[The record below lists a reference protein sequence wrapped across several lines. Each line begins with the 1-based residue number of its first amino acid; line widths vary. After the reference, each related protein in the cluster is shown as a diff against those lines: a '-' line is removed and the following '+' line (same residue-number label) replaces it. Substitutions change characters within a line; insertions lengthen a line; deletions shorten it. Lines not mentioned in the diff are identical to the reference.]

1 MNLAGYALKNKQV
14 IYYFLI
20 LTVLGGIFSFE
31 HLGKREDSPFVIKQI
46 IFMTYYPGA
55 TAQQVSEQVTEI
67 IEREIQSHPLV
78 DFIKSESRPGFSYI
92 KVDMFQWVPK
102 ERFQQIWD
110 EMRRKVMNVQSKL
123 PKEASTIIVNDDFG
137 DVYGIYYAVTADE
150 GFTLGE
156 LEDYAQ
162 FIKQQLATAEDVA
175 KVKLFGVHDRV
186 VNVYISDEKLAN
198 SGVTPLDIRT
208 ALASQN
214 QLIHTGAIQSGSFD
228 VRIDALGTF
237 QSIKEVSDL
246 IITGKDGK
254 QIRLGDLATIKKD
267 YKDPPGTVM
276 RMNGLP
282 AIGIG
287 FSTREGGNSV
297 VAGKSVREKWAQIA
311 HLLPIGIEMNKIYSE
326 DEVALEA
333 NDTFI
338 TNLIE
343 SLIIVIV
350 LILLAMGARAGLL
363 IGTSLLFSI
372 LGTLLVMLPLGID
385 LHRTSLAAIIIAMGM
400 LVDNAIVVTD
410 NAQMKIARGM
420 RRRLALEEGASK
432 PQWGLLAAT
441 IIATLSFL
449 PLYLAP
455 SNTAE
460 IIKPLFA
467 VLAIALMLSW
477 LFALIQ
483 TTVFGDF
490 ILKEAKPAGDTPP
503 KDPYDTPF
511 YHKLTGFIESIISK
525 KYLTVIIVFGVFFV
539 SMFLFKYVKQDFFP
553 AINKPMFKVDYFLPD
568 GTDIKYVQKDIEK
581 MEKYLMEREEV
592 KNVSIT
598 LGASPLRYY
607 LASVSWS
614 PRPNFANLL
623 IETTDYV
630 SADSLMGIF
639 RDYVLENFPD
649 ALAIFYKFKV
659 APSPDATIEAKF
671 DGPDPLVLREL
682 AEKAKAIMRQDTLA
696 INIRDGWGVKTP
708 KLEPV
713 YSQNKG
719 RIAKVTRTDMARAMQ
734 RISDGE
740 TIGKFRQGDWVM
752 PILLKAQ
759 NRNDYDYGS
768 IGSLPILNAYGDII
782 PLDQLT
788 DSIPIKFENYYITK
802 FNRQLS
808 IAAQC
813 DPVPG
818 IGNTELEARLMPK
831 IDAIP
836 LPPGYRLW
844 WDGIY
849 YTQQV
854 TNKAINSKLPI
865 AVLIILTILMLQYRN
880 WKTVTMIGLMVPLVM
895 IGITFAFLA
904 SGLFFGFFAVLGIL
918 GLVGMVIKN
927 AIVLLDQADMEMK
940 ENGLSQYQAI
950 VTATRSRAIPV
961 SMAAGTTILG
971 MAPLLPDPMF
981 GGMAVA
987 IMGGLFA
994 ATLLTI
1000 IVLPAFYAVFFN
1012 LKKETVTNPPPK
1024 TDLPE
1029 NNKNREAE

>member
-14 IYYFLI
+14 IYFFLI
-20 LTVLGGIFSFE
+20 LTVFGGIFSFE

-55 TAQQVSEQVTEI
+55 TAEQVRQQVTEK
-67 IEREIQSHPLV
+67 IEREIQTHPLV

-92 KVDMFQWVPK
+92 KVDMYQWVPK

-123 PKEASTIIVNDDFG
+123 PKEASTIMVNDDFG
-137 DVYGIYYAVTADE
+137 DVYGIYYAITADP
-150 GFTLGE
+150 GFSAAE

-162 FIKQQLATAEDVA
+162 FIKQQLSTAKDVA
-175 KVKLFGVHDRV
+175 KVKLFGVQDRV
-186 VNVYISDEKLAN
+186 LNVFISDQKLAN
-198 SGVTPLDIRT
+198 AGITPADIQS

-214 QLIHTGAIQSGSFD
+214 QLINTGAIKSGRFD
-228 VRIDALGTF
+228 IRIDAEGTF
-237 QSIKEVSDL
+237 QSVKEVENL
-246 IITGKDGK
+246 IITGKNGNR
-254 QIRLGDLATIKKD
+254 IRLGDLAKIQKG
-267 YKDPPGTVM
+267 YKDPPSTMM

-297 VAGKSVREKWAQIA
+297 VAGQSVREKMRQIMS
-311 HLLPIGIEMNKIYSE
+311 LLPVGIEMNKIYSE

-343 SLIIVIV
+343 SLLIVIV
-350 LILLAMGARAGLL
+350 LILLSMGVRAGIL
-363 IGTSLLFSI
+363 IGSSLLFSI
-372 LGTLLVMLPLGID
+372 LGTLLVMLPLGIE

-420 RRRLALEEGASK
+420 SRRKALEEGASK

-441 IIATLSFL
+441 IIAILSFL

-467 VLAIALMLSW
+467 VLAIALLLSW

-483 TTVFGDF
+483 TTTFGDF
-490 ILKEAKPAGDTPP
+490 ILKERDTTSGEP
-503 KDPYDTPF
+503 KDPYDKPF
-511 YHKLTGFIESIISK
+511 YHKLTAFIEGVIQR
-525 KYLTVIIVFGVFFV
+525 KYLTLTVVFGLFFI
-539 SMFLFKYVKQDFFP
+539 SIYLFKYVKQDFFP
-553 AINKPMFKVDYFLPD
+553 AINKPMFKVDYFLPE
-568 GTDIKYVQKDIEK
+568 GADIRSVEKDVKK
-581 MEKYLMEREEV
+581 MEAWLMKRKDV
-592 KNVSIT
+592 KNVSVT

-614 PRPNFANLL
+614 PRPNLANIL
-623 IETTDYV
+623 IETTDYK
-630 SADSLMGIF
+630 SADSLKTIM
-639 RDYVLENFPD
+639 RKYVLSHFPD

-659 APSPDATIEAKF
+659 APSPDAIIEAKF
-671 DGPDPLVLREL
+671 DGPDPVVLRQL
-682 AEKAKAIMRQDTLA
+682 AEKAKAIMREDPLA

-708 KLEPV
+708 KLQPI

-719 RIAKVTRTDMARAMQ
+719 RVARVTRTEMARAMQ
-734 RISDGE
+734 RISDGQN
-740 TIGKFRQGDWVM
+740 IGAYREGDWVM
-752 PILLKAQ
+752 PMLLKA
-759 NRNDYDYGS
+759 NNIYDYNYGD
-768 IGSLPILNAYGDII
+768 IGALPILNAYGDII
-782 PLDQLT
+782 PLKQVT
-788 DSIPIKFENYYITK
+788 DSIPIKFENYYLTE

-813 DPVPG
+813 DPVDG
-818 IGNTELEARLMPK
+818 VGNTELEARLMPK
-831 IDAIP
+831 IEAIP
-836 LPPGYRLW
+836 LPPGYTLW

-849 YTQQV
+849 FTQQV

-865 AVLIILTILMLQYRN
+865 AVLLIITILMLQYRE
-880 WKTVTMIGLMVPLVM
+880 WKTVTMILLMVPLVI
-895 IGITFAFLA
+895 IGITLAFLA
-904 SGLFFGFFAVLGIL
+904 SGLFFGFFALLGIL

-940 ENGLSQYQAI
+940 ENGLTQYQAI
-950 VTATRSRAIPV
+950 VTAARSRAVPV
-961 SMAAGTTILG
+961 AMAAGTTIFG

-987 IMGGLFA
+987 IMGGLFI

-1000 IVLPAFYAVFFN
+1000 IVLPAFYAVMFN
-1012 LKKETVTNPPPK
+1012 LKKEPDSK
-1024 TDLPE
+1024 
-1029 NNKNREAE
+1029 

>member
-1 MNLAGYALKNKQV
+1 MSIAGYALKNKQV
-14 IYYFLI
+14 IYFFLI
-20 LTVLGGIFSFE
+20 ITIIGGIFAFE

-55 TAQQVSEQVTEI
+55 TAEQVEKQVTEI

-92 KVDMFQWVPK
+92 KVDMYQWVPK
-102 ERFQQIWD
+102 ERFQQVWD
-110 EMRRKVMNVQSKL
+110 EMRRKIMNVQPKL

-137 DVYGIYYAVTADE
+137 DVYGIYYALTADS
-150 GFTLGE
+150 GFTASE

-162 FIKQQLATAEDVA
+162 FVKQQLATANDVA
-175 KVKLFGVHDRV
+175 KIKLFGIQSRV
-186 VNVYISDEKLAN
+186 LNVYISDEKLINA
-198 SGVTPLDIRT
+198 GLTPADIQS
-208 ALASQN
+208 ALSSQN
-214 QLIHTGAIQSGSFD
+214 QLVNTGMIESGRFD
-228 VRIDALGTF
+228 VRIDAEGTF
-237 QSIKEVSDL
+237 QSVKEVEDL
-246 IITGKDGK
+246 VITGKSGN
-254 QIRLGDLATIKKD
+254 QIRFGDIATIERA
-267 YKDPPGTVM
+267 YKDPPDTKM
-276 RMNGLP
+276 RLNALP

-297 VAGKSVREKWAQIA
+297 VAGRSIREKLDNVLP
-311 HLLPIGIEMNKIYSE
+311 LLPIGIEMVNIYSE
-326 DEVALEA
+326 DKVALEA
-333 NDTFI
+333 NNTFI
-338 TNLIE
+338 TNLME
-343 SLIIVIV
+343 SLAIVIV
-350 LILLAMGARAGLL
+350 LILLSMGARAGLL

-372 LGTLLVMLPLGID
+372 LGTLFLMLPMGID

-410 NAQMKIARGM
+410 NAQMKIKRGM
-420 RRRLALEEGASK
+420 KRKQALEEGATK

-441 IIATLSFL
+441 VIATLSFL

-467 VLAIALMLSW
+467 VLAIALTLSW
-477 LFALIQ
+477 IFALIQ
-483 TTVFGDF
+483 TTTFGDF
-490 ILKEAKPAGDTPP
+490 ILKETKGTGDS

-511 YHKLTGFIESIISK
+511 YHKLTKFIENIIAK
-525 KYLTVIIVFGVFFV
+525 KYITLGGAVVLFLI
-539 SMFLFKYVKQDFFP
+539 SAYLFKFVKQDFFP
-553 AINKPMFKVDYFLPD
+553 AINKPMFKIDYFLPE
-568 GTDIKYVQKDIEK
+568 GADIRAVEADVKK
-581 MEKYLMEREEV
+581 MEKFLLARKDV
-592 KNVSIT
+592 KQVSVT

-614 PRPNFANLL
+614 PRPNLANLL
-623 IETTDYV
+623 VETTDYKA
-630 SADSLMGIF
+630 ADSLMTIF
-639 RDYVLENFPD
+639 KDYLDSNYPD
-649 ALAIFYKFKV
+649 ALAIAYKFKV
-659 APSPDATIEAKF
+659 APSPDAIIEAKF
-671 DGPDPLVLREL
+671 DGPDPFVLREL
-682 AEKAKAIMRQDTLA
+682 AEKAKAIMMDEPLA

-708 KLEPV
+708 KITPA

-734 RISDGE
+734 RISDGQ
-740 TIGKFRQGDWVM
+740 TIGHYREGDWVM

-759 NRNDYDYGS
+759 NRNDYNYAD

-782 PLDQLT
+782 PLEQVT
-788 DSIPIKFENYYITK
+788 DSIPIQFENYYLTE

-818 IGNTELEARLMPK
+818 VGNTELEAVLMPK
-831 IDAIP
+831 IEAIT

-854 TNKAINSKLPI
+854 TNKAINSQLPI
-865 AVLIILTILMLQYRN
+865 AVLLIIIILMVLYRE
-880 WKTVTMIGLMVPLVM
+880 WKTVLLIVLMIPFVI
-895 IGITFAFLA
+895 IGITLAFLA

-927 AIVLLDQADMEMK
+927 AIVLLDQANLEME
-940 ENGLSQYQAI
+940 ENGRSQYDAI
-950 VTATRSRAIPV
+950 VIATRSRAIPV
-961 SMAAGTTILG
+961 AMAAGTTILG

-981 GGMAVA
+981 GGMAVS
-987 IMGGLFA
+987 IMGGLFV

-1000 IVLPAFYAVFFN
+1000 IVLPAFYATFYR
-1012 LKKETVTNPPPK
+1012 LKKTGTGPVDKTNQIENKKQK
-1024 TDLPE
+1024 TE
-1029 NNKNREAE
+1029 E

>member
-14 IYYFLI
+14 IYFFLI
-20 LTVLGGIFSFE
+20 LTVLGGIFAFE

-55 TAQQVSEQVTEI
+55 TADQVANQVTEV

-92 KVDMFQWVPK
+92 KVDMYQWVAK
-102 ERFQQIWD
+102 ERFQQVWD
-110 EMRRKVMNVQSKL
+110 EMRRKVLNVQPKL
-123 PKEASTIIVNDDFG
+123 PKEASTIMVNDDFG
-137 DVYGIYYAVTADE
+137 DVYGIYYAITADP
-150 GFTLGE
+150 GFSSAE

-162 FIKQQLATAEDVA
+162 FIKQQLATSDDVA
-175 KVKLFGVHDRV
+175 KVKLFGIQNRV
-186 VNVYISDEKLAN
+186 VNIYISDEKLAN
-198 SGVTPLDIRT
+198 SGITPFDIQT
-208 ALASQN
+208 ALSSQN
-214 QLIHTGAIQSGSFD
+214 QLVNTGKIESGDFD
-228 VRIDALGTF
+228 VRIDAIGTF
-237 QSIKEVSDL
+237 QTIEEVKNL
-246 IITGKDGK
+246 VITGKAGQ
-254 QIRLGDLATIKKD
+254 QIRLSDIALVEKD
-267 YKDPPGTVM
+267 YKDPPDTKM
-276 RMNGLP
+276 RMNALP

-287 FSTREGGNSV
+287 FSTRDGGNSV
-297 VAGKSVREKWAQIA
+297 VAGRSIREKFAQIQ
-311 HLLPIGIEMNKIYSE
+311 HLLPVGIEMNKIYSE

-333 NDTFI
+333 NNTFI

-343 SLIIVIV
+343 SLLIVIV
-350 LILLAMGARAGLL
+350 LILLAMGVRAGIL
-363 IGTSLLFSI
+363 IGSSLLFAI
-372 LGTLLVMLPLGID
+372 LGTLLLMLPFGID

-410 NAQMKIARGM
+410 NAQMKIAKGM
-420 RRRLALEEGASK
+420 KRRKALEEGARI

-441 IIATLSFL
+441 IIAILSFL

-467 VLAIALMLSW
+467 VLAVALMLSW

-483 TTVFGDF
+483 TTTFGDF
-490 ILKEAKPAGDTPP
+490 ILKQTKGSTNN

-511 YHKLTGFIESIISK
+511 YHKLTAFIEGVIK
-525 KYLTVIIVFGVFFV
+525 RKYLTLLAVFVLFFI
-539 SMFLFKYVKQDFFP
+539 SIYLFRFVKQDFFP
-553 AINKPMFKVDYFLPD
+553 AINKPMFKVDYFLPE
-568 GTDIKYVQKDIEK
+568 GSGIIPVERDIKK
-581 MEKYLMEREEV
+581 MEEFLMKREDV
-592 KNVSIT
+592 KNISIT

-614 PRPNFANLL
+614 PRSNFANILV
-623 IETTDYV
+623 ETSDFK
-630 SADSLMGIF
+630 SADSLLGIF
-639 RDYVLENFPD
+639 QEYVKGTFPD

-659 APSPDATIEAKF
+659 APSPDAIIEAKF
-671 DGPDPLVLREL
+671 DGPNPEILREL
-682 AEKAKAIMRQDTLA
+682 AEKAKDIMRENPLA
-696 INIRDGWGVKTP
+696 TNIRDGWGIKTP
-708 KLEPV
+708 KIEPV

-719 RIAKVTRTDMARAMQ
+719 RMAKVTRTEMARAMQ
-734 RISDGE
+734 RISDGQ
-740 TIGKFRQGDWVM
+740 TIGSYREGDWVM
-752 PILLKAQ
+752 PLLLKAE
-759 NRNDYDYGS
+759 NRNYYNYGN
-768 IGSLPILNAYGDII
+768 IGSLPILNTYGDII
-782 PLDQLT
+782 PLEQVT
-788 DSIPIKFENYYITK
+788 DSIPIEFENYYLTK

-813 DPVPG
+813 DPVAG
-818 IGNTELEARLMPK
+818 IGNTELEADLMPK
-831 IDAIP
+831 VEAIQ

-849 YTQQV
+849 YTQQM
-854 TNKAINSKLPI
+854 TNDAISGKLPI
-865 AVLIILTILMLQYRN
+865 AVLLILTILMLQYRE
-880 WKTVTMIGLMVPLVM
+880 WKTVSMILLMVPLVI

-927 AIVLLDQADMEMK
+927 AIVLLDQANQEMK
-940 ENGLSQYQAI
+940 ENGVSQYQAI

-987 IMGGLFA
+987 IMGGLFV

-1000 IVLPAFYAVFFN
+1000 IVLPAFYSVFFG
-1012 LKKETVTNPPPK
+1012 LKK
-1024 TDLPE
+1024 PE
-1029 NNKNREAE
+1029 VEVVKQAKDNEKASQ

>member
-14 IYYFLI
+14 IYFFLI
-20 LTVLGGIFSFE
+20 ITVLGGIFSFE
-31 HLGKREDSPFVIKQI
+31 QLGKREDSPFVIKQI

-55 TAQQVSEQVTEI
+55 TAEEVREQVTQI

-92 KVDMFQWVPK
+92 KVDMYQWVPK

-110 EMRRKVMNVQSKL
+110 EMRRKIMNVQPKL
-123 PKEASTIIVNDDFG
+123 PPEASTIMVNDDFG
-137 DVYGIYYAVTADE
+137 DVYGIYYAITADP
-150 GFTLGE
+150 GFSAAE

-175 KVKLFGVHDRV
+175 KVKLFGIQNRV
-186 VNVYISDEKLAN
+186 LNVFISDQKLAN
-198 SGVTPLDIRT
+198 AGVTPGDIRN

-214 QLIHTGAIQSGSFD
+214 QLISTGAIKSGEFD
-228 VRIDALGTF
+228 VRINAEGTF
-237 QSIKEVSDL
+237 KSVREVENL
-246 IITGKDGK
+246 IVTGKNGNR
-254 QIRLGDLATIKKD
+254 IRLGDIAEVKKG
-267 YKDPPGTVM
+267 YKDPPSTMM

-297 VAGKSVREKWAQIA
+297 VAGKSIREKMEQIK
-311 HLLPIGIEMNKIYSE
+311 HLLPVGIDLNKIYSE

-338 TNLIE
+338 TNLVE
-343 SLIIVIV
+343 SLAIVIF
-350 LILLAMGARAGLL
+350 LILLSMGVRAGIL
-363 IGTSLLFSI
+363 IGSSLLFAI

-410 NAQMKIARGM
+410 NAQIRIARGM
-420 RRRLALEEGASK
+420 SRRKALEEGATK

-441 IIATLSFL
+441 IIAILSFL

-467 VLAIALMLSW
+467 VLAIALILSW
-477 LFALIQ
+477 VFALIQ
-483 TTVFGDF
+483 TTSFGDF
-490 ILKEAKPAGDTPP
+490 ILKEKKDNQTEKP

-511 YHKLTGFIESIISK
+511 YRKLTAFIEGVIK
-525 KYLTVIIVFGVFFV
+525 RKYLTLAVVFGLFFISV
-539 SMFLFKYVKQDFFP
+539 FLFKYVKQDFFP
-553 AINKPMFKVDYFLPD
+553 AINKPMFKVDYFLPE
-568 GTDIKYVQKDIEK
+568 GADIRSVEKDVKK
-581 MEKYLMEREEV
+581 MEKWLLNRKEV

-614 PRPNFANLL
+614 PRPNLANLL
-623 IETTDYV
+623 IETTDYKA
-630 SADSLMGIF
+630 ADSLKSIM
-639 RDYVLENFPD
+639 RDYVLHNFPD

-659 APSPDATIEAKF
+659 APSPDAIIEARF
-671 DGPDPLVLREL
+671 DGPDPVVLRQL
-682 AEKAKAIMRQDTLA
+682 AEKAKAIMRQDPLA
-696 INIRDGWGVKTP
+696 ENIRDGWGVKTP
-708 KLEPV
+708 ELEPV

-719 RIAKVTRTDMARAMQ
+719 RVANVTRTDMARALQ
-734 RISDGE
+734 RISDGQQ
-740 TIGKFRQGDWVM
+740 IGQYREGDWVM
-752 PILLKAQ
+752 PMLLKAK
-759 NRNDYDYGS
+759 NIDSYNYGD
-768 IGSLPILNAYGDII
+768 IGSLPVMNTAGDIV
-782 PLDQLT
+782 PLSQVT
-788 DSIPIKFENYYITK
+788 DSIPVKFENYYLTE

-813 DPVPG
+813 DPIEG

-831 IDAIP
+831 IEAIP

-849 YTQQV
+849 FNQQM
-854 TNKAINSKLPI
+854 TNKAINGKLPI
-865 AVLIILTILMLQYRN
+865 ALLLILTILMLQYRE
-880 WKTVTMIGLMVPLVM
+880 WKTVTMIILIVPLVI
-895 IGITFAFLA
+895 IGITLAFLA

-927 AIVLLDQADMEMK
+927 AIVLLDQANQEME
-940 ENGLSQYQAI
+940 ENGLSKYKAI
-950 VTATRSRAIPV
+950 VVAARSRAIPV
-961 SMAAGTTILG
+961 AMAAGTTIFG

-987 IMGGLFA
+987 IMGGLFV

-1000 IVLPAFYAVFFN
+1000 IVLPAFYAVMFN
-1012 LKKETVTNPPPK
+1012 LKK
-1024 TDLPE
+1024 DD
-1029 NNKNREAE
+1029 

>member
-1 MNLAGYALKNKQV
+1 MNIAGYALKNKQV
-14 IYYFLI
+14 IYFFLI
-20 LTVLGGIFSFE
+20 ITILGGIYAFE

-55 TAQQVSEQVTEI
+55 TAEQVEKEVTEI
-67 IEREIQSHPLV
+67 IEREIQTHPLV

-102 ERFQQIWD
+102 ERFEQIWD
-110 EMRRKVMNVQSKL
+110 EMRRKVLNVQSKL

-137 DVYGIYYAVTADE
+137 AVFGIYYAITADE
-150 GFTLGE
+150 GFTYDE

-162 FIKQQLATAEDVA
+162 YVKQQLATANDVA
-175 KVKLFGVHDRV
+175 KVQLFGIQDRV
-186 VNVYISDEKLAN
+186 LNIYISDEKIAN
-198 SGVTPLDIRT
+198 AGITPTDIQT
-208 ALASQN
+208 ALSSQN
-214 QLIHTGAIQSGSFD
+214 QLINTGAIESGMFN
-228 VRIDALGTF
+228 VRIDAVGTF
-237 QSIKEVSDL
+237 RSIDEVRNL
-246 IITGKDGK
+246 VITGKSGN
-254 QIRLGDLATIKKD
+254 QIRLSDIATVKRA
-267 YKDPPGTVM
+267 YKDPATQKM
-276 RMNGLP
+276 RLNALP

-297 VAGKSVREKWAQIA
+297 VAGRSIREKLDYVMPQ
-311 HLLPIGIEMNKIYSE
+311 LPVGIEMNNIYSE
-326 DEVALEA
+326 DMVALEA
-333 NDTFI
+333 NNTFI

-343 SLIIVIV
+343 SLAIVIV
-350 LILLAMGARAGLL
+350 LILLSMGARAGLL

-372 LGTLLVMLPLGID
+372 LGTLLLMLPFGID

-410 NAQMKIARGM
+410 NAQMKIKRGM
-420 RRRLALEEGASK
+420 RRRKALEEGATI

-441 IIATLSFL
+441 VIATLSFL

-455 SNTAE
+455 NNTAE
-460 IIKPLFA
+460 IIKPLFK
-467 VLAIALMLSW
+467 VLAIALTLSW
-477 LFALIQ
+477 IFALIQ
-483 TTVFGDF
+483 TTSFGDF
-490 ILKEAKPAGDTPP
+490 ILKETKGSGEN

-511 YHKLTGFIESIISK
+511 YHKLTNFIELIISK
-525 KYLTVIIVFGVFFV
+525 KYLTLASVFILFVISVYLFRFV
-539 SMFLFKYVKQDFFP
+539 NKDFFP
-553 AINKPMFKVDYFLPD
+553 AINKPMFKIDYFLPE
-568 GTDIKYVQKDIEK
+568 GADIDAVEADVKK
-581 MEKYLMEREEV
+581 MEEYLLSNDKV
-592 KNVSIT
+592 TQVSIT

-614 PRPNFANLL
+614 PRPNLANLL
-623 IETTDYV
+623 VETTDYK
-630 SADSLMGIF
+630 SADSLMAVF
-639 RDYVLENFPD
+639 KDYLDTNFPD
-649 ALAIFYKFKV
+649 ALAIAYKFKV
-659 APSPDATIEAKF
+659 APSPDAIIEAKF

-682 AEKAKAIMRQDTLA
+682 AEKAKAIMRDEPLA

-708 KLEPV
+708 KIEPV

-719 RIAKVTRTDMARAMQ
+719 RIAKVTRTDMSRAMQ
-734 RISDGE
+734 RISNGQNVGQYRE
-740 TIGKFRQGDWVM
+740 GDWVM

-759 NRNDYDYGS
+759 NRDSYNYAD
-768 IGSLPILNAYGDII
+768 IGSLPILNANGDII
-782 PLDQLT
+782 PLDQVT
-788 DSIPIKFENYYITK
+788 DSVPIQFENYYLTK

-818 IGNTELEARLMPK
+818 VGNTELEAILIPK
-831 IDAIP
+831 IEAIP
-836 LPPGYRLW
+836 LPEGYRLW

-849 YTQQV
+849 FNQQR
-854 TNKAINSKLPI
+854 TNEAISGELPL
-865 AVLIILTILMLQYRN
+865 AVLLIITILMIQYRD
-880 WKTVTMIGLMVPLVM
+880 WKTVTMIGLMVPLVI

-918 GLVGMVIKN
+918 GLIGMVIKN
-927 AIVLLDQADMEMK
+927 AIVLLDQANQEMS

-961 SMAAGTTILG
+961 AMAAGTTILG

-987 IMGGLFA
+987 IMGGLFV

-1000 IVLPAFYAVFFN
+1000 IVLPAFYATFYG
-1012 LKKETVTNPPPK
+1012 LKKKKDDKV
-1024 TDLPE
+1024 L
-1029 NNKNREAE
+1029 

>member
-1 MNLAGYALKNKQV
+1 MNIAGYALKNKQV
-14 IYYFLI
+14 IYFFLI
-20 LTVLGGIFSFE
+20 ITILGGIYAFE

-55 TAQQVSEQVTEI
+55 TAEQVEKEVTEI
-67 IEREIQSHPLV
+67 IEREIQTHPLV

-102 ERFQQIWD
+102 ERFEQIWD
-110 EMRRKVMNVQSKL
+110 EMRRKVLNVQSKL

-137 DVYGIYYAVTADE
+137 AVFGIYYAITADE
-150 GFTLGE
+150 GFTYDE

-162 FIKQQLATAEDVA
+162 YVKQQLATANDVA
-175 KVKLFGVHDRV
+175 KVQLFGIQDRV
-186 VNVYISDEKLAN
+186 LNIYISDEKIAN
-198 SGVTPLDIRT
+198 AGITPTDIQT
-208 ALASQN
+208 ALSSQN
-214 QLIHTGAIQSGSFD
+214 QLINTGAIESGMFN
-228 VRIDALGTF
+228 VRIDAVGTF
-237 QSIKEVSDL
+237 RSIDEVRNL
-246 IITGKDGK
+246 VITGKSGN
-254 QIRLGDLATIKKD
+254 QIRLSDIATVKRA
-267 YKDPPGTVM
+267 YKDPATQKM
-276 RMNGLP
+276 RLNALP

-297 VAGKSVREKWAQIA
+297 VAGRSIREKLDFVMPQ
-311 HLLPIGIEMNKIYSE
+311 LPVGIEMNNIYSE
-326 DEVALEA
+326 DMVALEA
-333 NDTFI
+333 NNTFI

-343 SLIIVIV
+343 SLAIVIV
-350 LILLAMGARAGLL
+350 LILLSMGARAGLL

-372 LGTLLVMLPLGID
+372 LGTLLLMLPFGID

-410 NAQMKIARGM
+410 NAQMKIKRGM
-420 RRRLALEEGASK
+420 RRRKALEEGATI

-441 IIATLSFL
+441 VIATLSFL

-455 SNTAE
+455 NNTAE
-460 IIKPLFA
+460 IIKPLFK
-467 VLAIALMLSW
+467 VLAIALTLSW
-477 LFALIQ
+477 IFALIQ
-483 TTVFGDF
+483 TTSFGDF
-490 ILKEAKPAGDTPP
+490 ILKETKGSGEN

-511 YHKLTGFIESIISK
+511 YHKLTNFIELIISK
-525 KYLTVIIVFGVFFV
+525 KYLTLASVFILFVISVYLFRFV
-539 SMFLFKYVKQDFFP
+539 NKDFFP
-553 AINKPMFKVDYFLPD
+553 AINKPMFKIDYFLPE
-568 GTDIKYVQKDIEK
+568 GADIDAVEADVKK
-581 MEKYLMEREEV
+581 MEEYLLSSDKV
-592 KNVSIT
+592 TQVSIT

-614 PRPNFANLL
+614 PRPNLANLL
-623 IETTDYV
+623 VETTDYK
-630 SADSLMGIF
+630 SADSLMAVF
-639 RDYVLENFPD
+639 KDYLDTNFPD
-649 ALAIFYKFKV
+649 ALAIAYKFKV
-659 APSPDATIEAKF
+659 APSPDAIIEAKF

-682 AEKAKAIMRQDTLA
+682 AEKAKAIMRDEPLA

-708 KLEPV
+708 KIEPV

-719 RIAKVTRTDMARAMQ
+719 RIAKVTRTDMSRAMQ
-734 RISDGE
+734 RISNGQNVGQYRE
-740 TIGKFRQGDWVM
+740 GDWVM

-759 NRNDYDYGS
+759 NRDSYNYAD
-768 IGSLPILNAYGDII
+768 IGSLPILNANGDII
-782 PLDQLT
+782 PLDQVT
-788 DSIPIKFENYYITK
+788 DSVPIQFENYYLTK

-818 IGNTELEARLMPK
+818 VGNTELEAILIPK
-831 IDAIP
+831 IEAIP
-836 LPPGYRLW
+836 LPEGYRLW

-849 YTQQV
+849 FNQQR
-854 TNKAINSKLPI
+854 TNEAISGELPL
-865 AVLIILTILMLQYRN
+865 AVLLIITILMIQYRD
-880 WKTVTMIGLMVPLVM
+880 WKTVTMIGLMVPLVI

-918 GLVGMVIKN
+918 GLIGMVIKN
-927 AIVLLDQADMEMK
+927 AIVLLDQANQEMS

-961 SMAAGTTILG
+961 AMAAGTTILG

-987 IMGGLFA
+987 IMGGLFV

-1000 IVLPAFYAVFFN
+1000 IVLPAFYATFYG
-1012 LKKETVTNPPPK
+1012 LKKKKGDKV
-1024 TDLPE
+1024 L
-1029 NNKNREAE
+1029 

>member
-20 LTVLGGIFSFE
+20 LTIIGGLISFE
-31 HLGKREDSPFVIKQI
+31 RLGKREDSPFVIKQI

-55 TAQQVSEQVTEI
+55 NADQVRTQVTQI

-78 DFIKSESRPGFSYI
+78 DFIKSESRAGFSYI

-102 ERFQQIWD
+102 ERFQQVWD
-110 EMRRKVMNVQSKL
+110 EMRRKIMNVQPKL
-123 PKEASTIIVNDDFG
+123 PAEASTVIVNDDFG
-137 DVYGIYYAVTADE
+137 DVYGIYYGITADP
-150 GFTLGE
+150 GFTMGE

-162 FIKQQLATAEDVA
+162 FIKQQLSTAQDVA
-175 KVKLFGVHDRV
+175 KVKLFGIRDRV

-198 SGVTPLDIRT
+198 SGITPKDIQT
-208 ALASQN
+208 ALSTQN
-214 QLIHTGAIQSGSFD
+214 QLVNTGAIQSGSFD
-228 VRIDALGTF
+228 IRIDAVGTF
-237 QSIKEVSDL
+237 RSLKEIEDL
-246 IITGKDGK
+246 VITGKAGNK
-254 QIRLGDLATIKKD
+254 IRFGDIATIKQE
-267 YKDPPGTVM
+267 YKDPPNTLM
-276 RMNGLP
+276 RMNSLP

-297 VAGKSVREKWAQIA
+297 VAGESVREKFAGIQ
-311 HLLPIGIEMNKIYSE
+311 HLLPVGIEMNKIYSE
-326 DEVALEA
+326 DEVAIEA
-333 NDTFI
+333 NNVFI

-343 SLIIVIV
+343 SILIVVV
-350 LILLAMGARAGLL
+350 LILIAMGARAGIL

-372 LGTLLVMLPLGID
+372 LGTLLLMLPFGID

-410 NAQMKIARGM
+410 NAQMKIAKGM
-420 RRRLALEEGASK
+420 PRRKALEEGASK

-441 IIATLSFL
+441 IIAVLSFL
-449 PLYLAP
+449 PLYMAP

-460 IIKPLFA
+460 IIKPLFK

-490 ILKEAKPAGDTPP
+490 ILKERKPGSDA

-511 YHKLTGFIESIISK
+511 YTKLTAFIEAIVAK
-525 KYLTVIIVFGVFFV
+525 KYLTLIIVFGLFFI
-539 SMFLFKYVKQDFFP
+539 SIYMFKQVKQDFFP
-553 AINKPMFKVDYFLPD
+553 AINKPMFKVDYFLPE
-568 GTDIKYVQKDIEK
+568 GADIKQVEKDIEK
-581 MEKYLMEREEV
+581 MEQYLLKQKVV

-598 LGASPLRYY
+598 LGSSPLRYY

-614 PRPNFANLL
+614 PRPNLANLL
-623 IETTDYV
+623 IETTNYET
-630 SADSLMGIF
+630 ADSLMPVF
-639 RDYVLENFPD
+639 EKYVDENFPG

-659 APSPDATIEAKF
+659 APSPDAIIEAKF
-671 DGPDPLVLREL
+671 DGPDPVVLREL
-682 AEKAKAIMRQDTLA
+682 AAKAKAIMRADPLA
-696 INIRDGWGVKTP
+696 IDVRDSWGVKTA
-708 KLEPV
+708 KIEP
-713 YSQNKG
+713 YYNQNKG
-719 RIAKVTRTDMARAMQ
+719 RTANVTRTDMARALQ
-734 RISDGE
+734 RITDGQ
-740 TIGKFRQGDWVM
+740 TIGNYREETWVM
-752 PILLKAQ
+752 PMLLKAE
-759 NRNDYDYGS
+759 NRNDYNYGDM
-768 IGSLPILNAYGDII
+768 GALPILNSEGNIT
-782 PLDQLT
+782 PLAQVT
-788 DSIPIKFENYYITK
+788 DSIPIQFENYYLNE
-802 FNRQLS
+802 FNRQLN

-813 DPVPG
+813 DPIAG

-831 IDAIP
+831 IEAIP
-836 LPPGYRLW
+836 LPPGYKLW

-854 TNKAINSKLPI
+854 TNKAINSQLPI
-865 AVLIILTILMLQYRN
+865 AILLILTILMLQYKN
-880 WKTVTMIGLMVPLVM
+880 WKTVFMILMMVPLVM

-927 AIVLLDQADMEMK
+927 AIVLLDQADQEMK
-940 ENGLSQYQAI
+940 ENGLSQYEAI
-950 VTATRSRAIPV
+950 IIATRSRAIPV

-981 GGMAVA
+981 GAMAVT

-1000 IVLPAFYAVFFN
+1000 IVLPAFYAVMFG
-1012 LKKETVTNPPPK
+1012 LKKDK
-1024 TDLPE
+1024 
-1029 NNKNREAE
+1029 K